1 MGVVTRPALAPGAV
15 IDGFVLQERIAVG
28 GMGAIWRVTH
38 PDWSMPLVMKA
49 PFLGAGA
56 DVSTIIA
63 YETEE
68 MILRRLEGRHVPKFV
83 AAGDLRTLP
92 YIVME
97 CVEGPVL
104 ESRLGR
110 ESFSPEEA
118 ARIAARIAAALVD
131 LHRQHVV
138 HLDLKTGNV
147 ILADRGAVLID
158 FGLAR
163 HDELPDLLGE
173 ESDVPMG
180 TPATIAPEQ
189 LLGDRSRPESDI
201 FALGCILYELV
212 TGEKPF
218 GEPVSVSGQKRR
230 LFKPPVPPRTL
241 NGRVPRWLQEVI
253 LRCLEIDPADRYASA
268 GQLLF
273 DLRHPDQVT
282 LTARAERTGHEA
294 SLLERLR
301 AFLGGRRLE
310 RQPVRKIAVAR
321 RTSSAPVV
329 VAAVDLVN
337 GSDPLAQ
344 EVRLHVARA
353 LAAEP
358 GARLACLTVIKTK
371 LVGEDPKHDST
382 GRTVYVSRL
391 VSLKDWARP
400 LDLPEDRVSFH
411 VLEAVDPGNA
421 IIDYVKL
428 NAVDHVV
435 MGARAAGALRRH
447 LGSVSSAVVAECGCT
462 VTVVRLKG
470 AVAEEEPAD

>member
-1 MGVVTRPALAPGAV
+1 MRAGALEAGAV

-28 GMGAIWRVTH
+28 GMGAIWRVGH
-38 PDWSMPLVMKA
+38 PDWSMPLVMKT

-68 MILRRLEGRHVPKFV
+68 MILRRLAGRHVPKFV
-83 AAGDLRTLP
+83 AAGDLRTMP

-97 CVEGPVL
+97 MVEGPVL

-110 ESFSPEEA
+110 ETFAPEEA
-118 ARIAARIAAALVD
+118 ARIGARIAVALED

-180 TPATIAPEQ
+180 SPATIAPEQ
-189 LLGDRSRPESDI
+189 LLGDRTQPASDI

-218 GEPVSVSGQKRR
+218 GEPVSTSGQKRR
-230 LFKPPVPPRTL
+230 LFTPPTPPRTL
-241 NGRVPRWLQEVI
+241 NGKVPRWLQEVI
-253 LRCLEIDPADRYASA
+253 LKCLEVDPGERYASA

-273 DLRHPDQVT
+273 ALRHPDQVP
-282 LTARAERTGHEA
+282 LTERSGRSGHEA
-294 SLLERLR
+294 GLLERLR
-301 AFLGGRRLE
+301 AFFGGRRV
-310 RQPVRKIAVAR
+310 QNKPVRKISVQR
-321 RTSSAPVV
+321 RVSSAPVV
-329 VAAVDLVN
+329 VAAVDLAN

-353 LAAEP
+353 LAAED

-371 LVGEDPKHDST
+371 LVGEDPTHDAA
-382 GRTVYVSRL
+382 GRTMYVSRL
-391 VSLKDWARP
+391 VALKDWARP
-400 LDLPEDRVSFH
+400 LDMPEDRVSFH
-411 VLEAVDPGNA
+411 VLEAIDPGNA
-421 IIDYVKL
+421 ILDYAKL
-428 NAVDHVV
+428 NSVDHVV
-435 MGARAAGALRRH
+435 MGARASGALRRH
-447 LGSVSSAVVAECGCT
+447 LGSVSSAVVAEAPCT
-462 VTVVRLKG
+462 VTVVRLKES
-470 AVAEEEPAD
+470 AWDDLPPA

>member
-1 MGVVTRPALAPGAV
+1 MKAAALAPGAV

-28 GMGAIWRVTH
+28 GMGAIWRVNH

-56 DVSTIIA
+56 DVSTIVA

-68 MILRRLEGRHVPKFV
+68 MILRRLTGRHVPRFV
-83 AAGDLRTLP
+83 AAGDLRRLP

-97 CVEGPVL
+97 YVDGPVL

-110 ESFSPEEA
+110 ETFSPEET
-118 ARIAARIAAALVD
+118 ARIGARIAAALVD

-147 ILADRGAVLID
+147 VLAERGAVLID

-180 TPATIAPEQ
+180 SPATIAPEQ
-189 LLGDRSRPESDI
+189 LLGDRSQPASDI
-201 FALGCILYELV
+201 FALGCILYELA
-212 TGEKPF
+212 TGEKPY
-218 GEPVSVSGQKRR
+218 GEPVSTSGQKRR
-230 LFKPPVPPRTL
+230 LYAPPVPPRSRD
-241 NGRVPRWLQEVI
+241 GKVPRWLQEVI

-273 DLRHPDQVT
+273 DLRHPDQVA
-282 LTARAERTGHEA
+282 LTERAARSGHETG
-294 SLLERLR
+294 LMERIR
-301 AFLGGRRLE
+301 GFFGARRME
-310 RQPVRKIAVAR
+310 RRPLPKISVAR
-321 RTSSAPVV
+321 RISAAPVI
-329 VAAVDLVN
+329 VAAVDLSA

-344 EVRLHVARA
+344 EVRLHVARV

-358 GARLACLTVIKTK
+358 AARLACLTVIRTK
-371 LVGEDPKHDST
+371 LVGEDPKHDAT

-391 VSLKDWARP
+391 VALKDWARA

-421 IIDYVKL
+421 ILDYVRL
-428 NAVDHVV
+428 NAVDHIV
-435 MGARAAGALRRH
+435 MGARASGALRRH
-447 LGSVSSAVVAECGCT
+447 LGSVSSAVVAEAGCT
-462 VTVVRLKG
+462 VTVVRLKAG
-470 AVAEEEPAD
+470 GEGEEG